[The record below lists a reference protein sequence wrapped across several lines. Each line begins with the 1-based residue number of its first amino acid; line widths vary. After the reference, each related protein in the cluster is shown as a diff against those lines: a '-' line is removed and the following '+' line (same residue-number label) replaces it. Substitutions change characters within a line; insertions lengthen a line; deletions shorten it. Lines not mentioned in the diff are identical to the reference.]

1 MLNGKKICGILTES
15 VSKHSKV
22 KFAVLGIGANIN
34 NKKEQFPEN
43 LRSKSTSLMIEAEIN
58 INREKFLA
66 SQMFYL
72 EKNYSDFL
80 KEGNKNILKFWRENN
95 DTLGKK
101 VTICRGKKLIVGLAK
116 DINENGNLLVQLNK
130 GRLEIVVSGELR

>member
-95 DTLGKK
+95 DTGKK
-101 VTICRGKKLIVGLAK
+101 SNYMQGKE
-116 DINENGNLLVQLNK
+116 IN
-130 GRLEIVVSGELR
+130 RRIGERY